1 MTEPYVEIETVAEHY
16 KVSLS
21 TIRAWLRNGQIPR
34 DGCYIKIGK
43 TYRFKLSE
51 VEKSVARLNSA
62 TASGVP
68 TTEDNDSYKID
79 YVVNDVVS
87 DLDEDM

>member
-1 MTEPYVEIETVAEHY
+1 MTEPYVEIEKVAEHY

-21 TIRAWLRNGQIPR
+21 TIRAWIRNGQIPQ

-51 VEKSVARLNSA
+51 VDRSVARLNSA
-62 TASGVP
+62 TALGISA
-68 TTEDNDSYKID
+68 TDKEDDTNIDSS
-79 YVVNDVVS
+79 VGDVVA

>member
-1 MTEPYVEIETVAEHY
+1 MTEPYVEIEKVAEHY

-21 TIRAWLRNGQIPR
+21 TIRAWIRNGQIPQ

-51 VEKSVARLNSA
+51 VDRSVARLNSA
-62 TASGVP
+62 TALGISATDKGDD
-68 TTEDNDSYKID
+68 TEIDSSVGNI
-79 YVVNDVVS
+79 VA